1 MPTLSHTVLQWA
13 RETAGMSIEEAAE
26 TLNTPLSRIKAVEA
40 GDEQPSRPLLLKMS
54 KQYRRSLLTFYLAE
68 PPKRGD
74 RGQDFRT
81 LPPEHSVEDEAAL
94 DALIRDLKA
103 RQSVVRSVVED
114 EEESAPLKFVG
125 SLQMRDGVFAVVKAI
140 REILRVSL
148 AEYRAKANYDDAFD
162 LLRDRAGSA
171 GIFVLLIGDL
181 GSYHSAMPVELF
193 RGFAIADPI
202 APFVVINDND
212 SRPAWTFTLLHEIAH
227 LLLGTTGISG
237 AQADKDIERFCNDVA
252 GEFLL
257 PSDEF
262 SAFPVSDAITVDEA
276 IDLITQYARTRFL
289 SRAMV
294 AYKLLRTRKVS
305 RETWLVL
312 DSTIQDISRREREK
326 YKAQQKAQ
334 QKKKDSGPSYY
345 VVRRHRLGNAL
356 LGLIRRTLDAGT
368 ISPVKAAKALGVK
381 PRAVHPLLVDPPR
394 GAV

>member
-1 MPTLSHTVLQWA
+1 MSTLSHTVLRWA

-26 TLNTPLSRIKAVEA
+26 ALNSPLARIKSVEA
-40 GDEQPSRPLLLKMS
+40 GDEQPSRPMLLKMS

-81 LPPEHSVEDEAAL
+81 LPPEQSIEDEAAL

-114 EEESAPLKFVG
+114 DEESEPLGFVG
-125 SLQMRDGVFAVVKAI
+125 SKTMQDGVPAVVKAI
-140 REILRVSL
+140 RETLGVSL
-148 AEYRAKANYDDAFD
+148 SEYRAKADYDDAFD
-162 LLRDRAGSA
+162 FLRDRSGSA
-171 GIFVLLIGDL
+171 GIFVILVGDL
-181 GSYHSAMPVELF
+181 GSYHSAMRVELF
-193 RGFAIADPI
+193 RGFAIADSI

-237 AQADKDIERFCNDVA
+237 TQADKDIERFCNDVA

-257 PSDEF
+257 PSEEVRD
-262 SAFPVSDAITVDEA
+262 FPVSDATPLDDA
-276 IDLITQYARTRFL
+276 IELIKQYARTRFV

-294 AYKLLRTRKVS
+294 AYKLLRMRKVT
-305 RETWLVL
+305 REKWQIL
-312 DSTIQDISRREREK
+312 DGMFRDISRSEREK
-326 YKAQQKAQ
+326 YKAQQ
-334 QKKKDSGPSYY
+334 QKRDSGPSYY
-345 VVRRHRLGNAL
+345 VVRRHRLGKAL

-381 PRAVHPLLVDPPR
+381 PRAVYPLLVDPPR
-394 GAV
+394 GTV